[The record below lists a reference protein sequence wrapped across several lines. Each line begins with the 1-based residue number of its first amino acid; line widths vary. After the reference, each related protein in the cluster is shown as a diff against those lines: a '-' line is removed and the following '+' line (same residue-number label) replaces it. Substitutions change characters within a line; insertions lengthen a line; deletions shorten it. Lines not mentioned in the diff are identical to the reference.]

1 MAKRRSA
8 PLHASRA
15 ARSATRSAYPPTAI
29 RYPLLLASLRR
40 MSTSPSVEPEFAILG
55 AGAIGSILGAHLAKA
70 GHSVV
75 MIVRER
81 RAQQLRAGG
90 LSIRGLAEFDIE
102 VPVLTDATQ
111 LQRAGVLIVA
121 MKTMGTATALQPL
134 HKTQIDSAFSIQNG
148 VFKNDHLV
156 AAFGRDRVL
165 GSLADT
171 SGELLPSGE
180 VLFTRNINLLVGE
193 LSGELSPRA
202 ESIASTIDRSGVR
215 STAVPDML
223 GREWSKFV
231 AWTGYMTLSVAT
243 RSVTW
248 KYLVDK
254 DIAVLLARTV
264 REMGALARAQG
275 VALNDQAMLPVAS
288 MCRGTEQEA
297 VEAVLRAG
305 ETFKTKAPEHRM
317 SSLQDFNAGRPLEIE
332 DTVGE
337 ALRVAASHGL
347 AMPVQ
352 ESLYRLVRGL
362 ERLGKGS
369 I

>member
-1 MAKRRSA
+1 MNALPLAA
-8 PLHASRA
+8 PG
-15 ARSATRSAYPPTAI
+15 
-29 RYPLLLASLRR
+29 
-40 MSTSPSVEPEFAILG
+40 FAILG

-75 MIVRER
+75 MVVRER

-90 LSIRGLAEFDIE
+90 LRIRGLAEFDIE

-111 LQRAGVLIVA
+111 LPRAGVLIVA
-121 MKTMGTATALQPL
+121 MKTMGTAAALQPFRN
-134 HKTQIDSAFSIQNG
+134 TQIDSAFSIQNG

-156 AAFGRDRVL
+156 AAFGRDRAL

-248 KYLVDK
+248 KYLVDP

-297 VEAVLRAG
+297 VDAILRAG

-317 SSLQDFNAGRPLEIE
+317 SSLQDFNALAGRWKSKIRWEKLY
-332 DTVGE
+332 
-337 ALRVAASHGL
+337 ASLR
-347 AMPVQ
+347 AMDLQCPC
-352 ESLYRLVRGL
+352 RNRCTGWCGDWKDL
-362 ERLGKGS
+362 ERKHLAVS
-369 I
+369 C

>member
-1 MAKRRSA
+1 M
-8 PLHASRA
+8 HRA
-15 ARSATRSAYPPTAI
+15 NGAIFATR
-29 RYPLLLASLRR
+29 
-40 MSTSPSVEPEFAILG
+40 MSSRTDFAILG
-55 AGAIGSILGAHLAKA
+55 AGAIGSILGAHLARA

-75 MIVRER
+75 MVVRER

-90 LSIRGLAEFDIE
+90 LRIRGLAEFDIE

-248 KYLVDK
+248 KYL
-254 DIAVLLARTV
+254 
-264 REMGALARAQG
+264 
-275 VALNDQAMLPVAS
+275 
-288 MCRGTEQEA
+288 
-297 VEAVLRAG
+297 
-305 ETFKTKAPEHRM
+305 
-317 SSLQDFNAGRPLEIE
+317 
-332 DTVGE
+332 
-337 ALRVAASHGL
+337 
-347 AMPVQ
+347 
-352 ESLYRLVRGL
+352 
-362 ERLGKGS
+362 
-369 I
+369 